1 VIEETHTDR
10 QSTLLV
16 RTEEPIIDPAWSVEE
31 VSLEDIVLAY
41 MGRVGGS
48 RSDAGLAGTSRAGLS
63 AGGSRR
69 STPST

>member
-16 RTEEPIIDPAWSVEE
+16 RTEEPIMDPACTVQE

-41 MGRVGGS
+41 MARVGGS
-48 RSDAGLAGTSRAGLS
+48 TSDAQRPRI
-63 AGGSRR
+63 GG
-69 STPST
+69 